1 MSEPERLA
9 EVERWLRFAGEDL
22 STAELIVEQSK
33 PPRQACFYAQQAAE
47 KAIKAALIFLQ
58 LDFPYRHDLDY
69 LRALLP
75 DGWLLKE
82 NPPDLAELTAW
93 AIRGRYPGDLQ
104 EATEEQ
110 ARTAAE
116 QAREVLVTTLEDLER
131 YGYKAETEEEQDEPA
146 QEENS

>member
-1 MSEPERLA
+1 MQ
-9 EVERWLRFAGEDL
+9 V
-22 STAELIVEQSK
+22 
-33 PPRQACFYAQQAAE
+33 
-47 KAIKAALIFLQ
+47 
-58 LDFPYRHDLDY
+58 DFPYRHDLDY

-75 DGWLLKE
+75 DSWLLKE

-116 QAREVLVTTLEDLER
+116 QARGVLVTALEDLKR
-131 YGYKAETEEEQDEPA
+131 YGYEAEIEEEQDEPA
-146 QEENS
+146 EEEKS